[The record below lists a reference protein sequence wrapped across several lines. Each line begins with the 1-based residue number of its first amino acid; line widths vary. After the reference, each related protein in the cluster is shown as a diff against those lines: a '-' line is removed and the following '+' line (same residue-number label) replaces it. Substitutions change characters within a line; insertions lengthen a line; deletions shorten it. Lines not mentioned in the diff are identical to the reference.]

1 MKYRN
6 RGCRYG
12 GALDL
17 LTAAAFN
24 RGPQKAMEDARFGF
38 DAYHILLV
46 AVGASLLVSYWLPH
60 LLVRR
65 PPAATALLMACGM
78 AGSLLFPGLVPG
90 IDPTKNPAIWE
101 LATELVVIIVL
112 FATGLRIDDLGGWR
126 LWGPTIGLLAITMPL
141 TIAAV
146 ALLGWGLAGMTIGG
160 AILLG
165 AVLAPTDPVLAG
177 DLQIGPPLE
186 GKEHPVRFALT
197 TEAGLNDG
205 LAFPFVYLAL
215 HVASQGAEPAL
226 WFAEW
231 LTWDVLYRIV
241 VGAALGS
248 IIGRLLGRI
257 LAVPGWNT
265 VVASGPGVLALAG
278 VFVAYGLVE
287 LAEGYGFIAAFVA
300 GLVCRRAEARHRFH
314 QHLHSFA
321 TSIEHAI
328 TAILLVLLGSVMPS
342 LWAHLDWRHAII
354 GFGLILVIR
363 PVAGMVGLFGTALS
377 LRARAVVA
385 VYGVR
390 GIGSLYY
397 IGYAST
403 HVEFVDE
410 GPLWAL
416 VAFTIF
422 ASTVIHGLTATATVT
437 VLDREYAE
445 GGGADPSARADT
457 KGG

>member
-1 MKYRN
+1 
-6 RGCRYG
+6 
-12 GALDL
+12 
-17 LTAAAFN
+17 
-24 RGPQKAMEDARFGF
+24 MEDARFGF

-46 AVGASLLVSYWLPH
+46 ALGASLLLAYWLPH

-78 AGSLLFPGLVPG
+78 VGSLLFPGIVVG
-90 IDPTKNPAIWE
+90 IDPTENPVIWE
-101 LATELVVIIVL
+101 RAAELVVIVVL
-112 FATGLRIDDLGGWR
+112 FATGLRIDDLGGRGLWR
-126 LWGPTIGLLAITMPL
+126 PTVRLLLITMPL

-146 ALLGWGLAGMTIGG
+146 ALLGWSLAGMTVGG

-177 DLQIGPPLE
+177 DLQIGPPME

-215 HVASQGAEPAL
+215 HVALQGADLEL
-226 WFAEW
+226 WIVEW
-231 LTWDVLYRIV
+231 LAWDVLYRIL
-241 VGAALGS
+241 VGTVLGAG
-248 IIGRLLGRI
+248 IGWLLGRI
-257 LAVPGWNT
+257 LVLPAWDT
-265 VVASGPGVLALAG
+265 VAASGPGVLALAG
-278 VFVAYGLVE
+278 VFLAYGLVE

-300 GLVCRRAEARHRFH
+300 GLVCRRVEDRHRFH
-314 QHLHSFA
+314 QRLHAFA
-321 TSIEHAI
+321 SSVEHAV

-342 LWAHLDWRHAII
+342 LWPHLDWSYTII

-363 PVAGMVGLFGTALS
+363 PVAGMLGLFGTPLG

-385 VYGVR
+385 IYGVR

-397 IGYAST
+397 LAYAST
-403 HVEFVDE
+403 HVEFIDE
-410 GPLWAL
+410 SSLWAL

-422 ASTVIHGLTATATVT
+422 ASTVIHGLTATATVE

-445 GGGADPSARADT
+445 GADAGSDREVENP
-457 KGG
+457 KGK

>member
-1 MKYRN
+1 M
-6 RGCRYG
+6 G
-12 GALDL
+12 GANGDTRLD
-17 LTAAAFN
+17 AAITDHKPT
-24 RGPQKAMEDARFGF
+24 PQASSSVQEHAMEEAKFGF

-46 AVGASLLVSYWLPH
+46 ALGASLLVSYWLPH
-60 LLVRR
+60 LFVRR

-78 AGSLLFPGLVPG
+78 VGSLLFPGIVVG

-101 LATELVVIIVL
+101 VAAELVVIVVL
-112 FATGLRIDDLGGWR
+112 FATGLRIDDLGGLR
-126 LWGPTIGLLAITMPL
+126 LWRPTIRLLAITMPL

-146 ALLGWGLAGMTIGG
+146 AFLGWSVAGMTLGG

-215 HVASQGAEPAL
+215 HIASQGANPGL
-226 WFAEW
+226 W
-231 LTWDVLYRIV
+231 LTEWIAWDVLYRIL
-241 VGAALGS
+241 VGTGLG
-248 IIGRLLGRI
+248 IVIGWLLGRI
-257 LAVPGWNT
+257 LIAVPAWNT
-265 VVASGPGVLALAG
+265 IAPSGPGVLALAG
-278 VFVAYGLVE
+278 VFLAYGVVE
-287 LAEGYGFIAAFVA
+287 LAEGYGFIAAFIA
-300 GLVCRRAEARHRFH
+300 GVVCRRAEARHQFH
-314 QHLHSFA
+314 KQLHAFA
-321 TSIEHAI
+321 SSIEHAI

-342 LWAHLDWRHAII
+342 LWPHLDWSHTVI

-363 PVAGMVGLFGTALS
+363 PATGMLGLIGTPLS
-377 LRARAVVA
+377 LRAKAVVA
-385 VYGVR
+385 IYGVR

-397 IGYAST
+397 LAYAST

-422 ASTVIHGLTATATVT
+422 ASTVFHGLTATATVE
-437 VLDREYAE
+437 VLDREYVD
-445 GGGADPSARADT
+445 GGGRQSRA
-457 KGG
+457 GP

>member
-1 MKYRN
+1 
-6 RGCRYG
+6 
-12 GALDL
+12 
-17 LTAAAFN
+17 
-24 RGPQKAMEDARFGF
+24 MEDARFGF

-46 AVGASLLVSYWLPH
+46 ALGASLLVSYWLPH
-60 LLVRR
+60 LFLRR
-65 PPAATALLMACGM
+65 APAATALLMACGM
-78 AGSLLFPGLVPG
+78 TGSLLFPGVVDD
-90 IDPTKNPAIWE
+90 IDPTGNPVIWE
-101 LATELVVIIVL
+101 LAAEIVVIVVL
-112 FATGLRIDDLGGWR
+112 FATGLRIDDLGGRR
-126 LWGPTIGLLAITMPL
+126 LWRPTVRLLAITMPL

-146 ALLGWGLAGMTIGG
+146 AFLGWSIAGMTVAG

-215 HVASQGAEPAL
+215 HVASKGADPSL
-226 WFAEW
+226 WLAEW
-231 LTWDVLYRIV
+231 LAWDVLYRIAI
-241 VGAALGS
+241 GTLLG
-248 IIGRLLGRI
+248 IVIGWLLGRI
-257 LAVPGWNT
+257 LIAVPAWNNVT
-265 VVASGPGVLALAG
+265 AAGPGILVLAG
-278 VFVAYGLVE
+278 VFLAYGLVE

-300 GLVCRRAEARHRFH
+300 GLVCRRAEAKHRFH
-314 QHLHSFA
+314 KRLHSFA
-321 TSIEHAI
+321 SSIEAAI

-342 LWAHLDWRHAII
+342 LWPYLDWSHTII

-363 PVAGMVGLFGTALS
+363 PLAGMIGLYGTQLG

-385 VYGVR
+385 IYGVR

-397 IGYAST
+397 LGYAST
-403 HVEFVDE
+403 HVEFIDE
-410 GPLWAL
+410 GPLWAV

-422 ASTVIHGLTATATVT
+422 ASTLIHGLTATATVE

-445 GGGADPSARADT
+445 GGSVEGRDTSDPDVAASR
-457 KGG
+457 GERS

>member
-1 MKYRN
+1 
-6 RGCRYG
+6 
-12 GALDL
+12 
-17 LTAAAFN
+17 
-24 RGPQKAMEDARFGF
+24 MEDARFGL

-46 AVGASLLVSYWLPH
+46 ALGASLLVSYWLPH

-65 PPAATALLMACGM
+65 PPAATALLMGCGM
-78 AGSLLFPGLVPG
+78 IVSLLFPNIVSG

-101 LATELVVIIVL
+101 LAAELVVIVVL
-112 FATGLRIDDLGGWR
+112 FATGLRIDDLGGRR
-126 LWGPTIGLLAITMPL
+126 LWWPTVRLLAITMPL

-146 ALLGWGLAGMTIGG
+146 AILGWSLARMTLGG

-215 HVASQGAEPAL
+215 HVASQGADPTL
-226 WFAEW
+226 WLAEW
-231 LTWDVLYRIV
+231 LAWDVLYRIV
-241 VGAALGS
+241 VGSVLGMG
-248 IIGRLLGRI
+248 IGWLLGRI
-257 LAVPGWNT
+257 LAVPAWNT

-342 LWAHLDWRHAII
+342 LWTHLNWSYTII

-363 PVAGMVGLFGTALS
+363 PIAGMLGLIGTPLS

-385 VYGVR
+385 IYGVR

-403 HVEFVDE
+403 HVEFIDE

-422 ASTVIHGLTATATVT
+422 ASTVIHGLTATATVA

-445 GGGADPSARADT
+445 GGGAESDSGVDDT
-457 KGG
+457 KGRSS

>member
-1 MKYRN
+1 
-6 RGCRYG
+6 
-12 GALDL
+12 
-17 LTAAAFN
+17 
-24 RGPQKAMEDARFGF
+24 MEDARFGF

-46 AVGASLLVSYWLPH
+46 ALGASLLVSYWLPH

-78 AGSLLFPGLVPG
+78 VGSLLFPGGVAG

-101 LATELVVIIVL
+101 LAAELVVIVVL
-112 FATGLRIDDLGGWR
+112 FATGLRIDDLGGRR
-126 LWGPTIGLLAITMPL
+126 LWWPTVRLLAITMPL
-141 TIAAV
+141 TIAAI
-146 ALLGWGLAGMTIGG
+146 ALLGWSLAGMTIGG

-186 GKEHPVRFALT
+186 GREHPVRFALT

-215 HVASQGAEPAL
+215 HVASQGAEPARWL
-226 WFAEW
+226 AEW
-231 LTWDVLYRIV
+231 LAWDVLYRIV
-241 VGAALGS
+241 VGAALGG
-248 IIGRLLGRI
+248 IIGWLLGRI
-257 LAVPGWNT
+257 LAMPAWNT

-278 VFVAYGLVE
+278 VFVVYGLVE

-300 GLVCRRAEARHRFH
+300 GLVCRRAEARHHFH
-314 QHLHSFA
+314 KHLHSFA
-321 TSIEHAI
+321 SSIEHAI

-342 LWAHLDWRHAII
+342 LWPYLDWRHAII

-363 PVAGMVGLFGTALS
+363 PVAGMLGLVGTTLG

-385 VYGVR
+385 IYGVR

-397 IGYAST
+397 IAYAST
-403 HVEFVDE
+403 HVEFIDE
-410 GPLWAL
+410 GALWAL

-422 ASTVIHGLTATATVT
+422 ASTVIHGLTASATVA

-445 GGGADPSARADT
+445 GDGAESDSGIDVT
-457 KGG
+457 KGRSS

>member
-1 MKYRN
+1 
-6 RGCRYG
+6 
-12 GALDL
+12 
-17 LTAAAFN
+17 
-24 RGPQKAMEDARFGF
+24 MEDARFGF

-46 AVGASLLVSYWLPH
+46 ALGASLLVSYWLPH
-60 LLVRR
+60 LLLRR

-78 AGSLLFPGLVPG
+78 VGSLLFPSVVAG
-90 IDPTKNPAIWE
+90 IDPTENPATWE
-101 LATELVVIIVL
+101 IAAELVVIIVL
-112 FATGLRIDDLGGWR
+112 FATGLRIDDLGGR
-126 LWGPTIGLLAITMPL
+126 KLWWPTVRLLAITMPL

-146 ALLGWGLAGMTIGG
+146 ALLGWSLAGLTVGG

-215 HVASQGAEPAL
+215 HVASQGADPAL
-226 WFAEW
+226 WLAEW
-231 LTWDVLYRIV
+231 LAWDVIYRIV
-241 VGAALGS
+241 VGAVLGAG
-248 IIGRLLGRI
+248 IGWLLGRI
-257 LAVPGWNT
+257 LAVPAWNT
-265 VVASGPGVLALAG
+265 VAASGPGVLALAG
-278 VFVAYGLVE
+278 VFLAYGLVE

-300 GLVCRRAEARHRFH
+300 GLVCRRAESRHRFH
-314 QHLHSFA
+314 QRLHAFA
-321 TSIEHAI
+321 SSIEHAV

-342 LWAHLDWRHAII
+342 LWTYLDWSLTII

-363 PVAGMVGLFGTALS
+363 PIAGMLGLLGTSLS
-377 LRARAVVA
+377 LRSRAVVA
-385 VYGVR
+385 IYGVR

-397 IGYAST
+397 LGYAST
-403 HVEFVDE
+403 HVEFIDE
-410 GPLWAL
+410 GPLWAV

-422 ASTVIHGLTATATVT
+422 ASTVIHGLTATATVE

-445 GGGADPSARADT
+445 LDDPPSDPGAAPP
-457 KGG
+457 KNM

>member
-1 MKYRN
+1 
-6 RGCRYG
+6 
-12 GALDL
+12 
-17 LTAAAFN
+17 
-24 RGPQKAMEDARFGF
+24 MEDARFGF
-38 DAYHILLV
+38 DAYHVLLV
-46 AVGASLLVSYWLPH
+46 ALGSSLLVSYWVPH
-60 LLVRR
+60 LFVRR

-78 AGSLLFPGLVPG
+78 VGSLLFPDIVDG

-101 LATELVVIIVL
+101 IAAELVVIVVL
-112 FATGLRIDDLGGWR
+112 FATGLRIDNLGGLR
-126 LWGPTIGLLAITMPL
+126 LWRPTIRLLAITMPL

-146 ALLGWGLAGMTIGG
+146 ALLGWSAAGMTLGG

-215 HVASQGAEPAL
+215 HVASQGANPAL
-226 WFAEW
+226 WLTEW
-231 LTWDVLYRIV
+231 LAWDVFYRIL
-241 VGAALGS
+241 VGLGLGVG
-248 IIGRLLGRI
+248 IGWLLGRI
-257 LAVPGWNT
+257 LIAVPAWNT
-265 VVASGPGVLALAG
+265 VASSGPGVLALAG
-278 VFVAYGLVE
+278 VFLAYGVVE

-300 GLVCRRAEARHRFH
+300 GIVCRRAEAKHRFH
-314 QHLHSFA
+314 MRLHAFA
-321 TSIEHAI
+321 SSIEHAI

-342 LWAHLDWRHAII
+342 LWPHLNWSHTVI

-363 PVAGMVGLFGTALS
+363 PAAGLLGLIGTPLS
-377 LRARAVVA
+377 MRARAAVA
-385 VYGVR
+385 FYGVR

-397 IGYAST
+397 LGYAST

-422 ASTVIHGLTATATVT
+422 ASTVIHGLTATATVEMM
-437 VLDREYAE
+437 DREYAE
-445 GGGADPSARADT
+445 RRDADPHAEA
-457 KGG
+457 